1 MSEGTVMR
9 FYLKVMGKGGI
20 SALVVDAPGP
30 AEAQRMAE
38 EQGWRLISLRA
49 EQRWR
54 FSAWRRH
61 EVFPLLLFSQ
71 ELTTLLN
78 AGLALIDA
86 LESLAEKESSPQ
98 ARKTLSEL
106 VRLLYE
112 GKSFSQALS
121 QLSEVFPPLYI
132 ALVQSSEK
140 TGNVSEA
147 LGRYVV
153 YRQRMDEV
161 RQKIVSASIYPVLLL
176 IVGGG
181 VVLFLMGY
189 VVPRFSLVFEGL
201 GSNLPWL
208 SQMLM
213 SCGMFLHSHQTEF
226 FGSVLVSV
234 VALGVLMRQPRFR
247 RGVDRLL
254 ARVPAIHR
262 RIVMYEL
269 ARFYRSLGILL
280 QGGIPILTAMGMV
293 RALLNVGSRVRLDA
307 ASERIREGQ
316 ALSVALE
323 HNALTTPVSLRLLRA
338 GEQSG
343 NLGYMME
350 RSADFYDEE
359 ISRWLEWFVR
369 LFEPLL
375 MTFIGLLIG
384 VIVILMYI
392 PIFELAS
399 SIH

>member
-1 MSEGTVMR
+1 MVEDQGMR
-9 FYLKVMGKGGI
+9 
-20 SALVVDAPGP
+20 VVSLH
-30 AEAQRMAE
+30 AER
-38 EQGWRLISLRA
+38 
-49 EQRWR
+49 RWR
-54 FSAWRRH
+54 AWHLHQR
-61 EVFPLLLFSQ
+61 ETFNLVLFSQ

-78 AGLALIDA
+78 AGLPLIDA
-86 LESLAEKESSPQ
+86 LESLAEKENAPQ

-112 GKSFSQALS
+112 GKSFSQALA
-121 QLSEVFPPLYI
+121 QLSAVFPPLYV

-140 TGNVSEA
+140 TGAVGDA
-147 LGRYVV
+147 LGRYVS

-161 RQKIVSASIYPVLLL
+161 RQKIVSASIYPLLL
-176 IVGGG
+176 LVVGSG

-201 GSNLPWL
+201 GENLPWL
-208 SQMLM
+208 SQLLM
-213 SCGMFLHSHQTEF
+213 SGGMFLHAHQGEF
-226 FGSVLVSV
+226 SGAV
-234 VALGVLMRQPRFR
+234 VASIVAVTFLQRRPAFRQAVGRMIEK
-247 RGVDRLL
+247 L
-254 ARVPAIHR
+254 PAVHK

-280 QGGIPILTAMGMV
+280 QGGIPLVTAMGMV
-293 RALLNVGSRVRLDA
+293 RGLLTVASSLRLDQA
-307 ASERIREGQ
+307 CERVREGQ
-316 ALSVALE
+316 SLSAALE
-323 HNALTTPVSLRLLRA
+323 LNHLVTPVSLRLLRA

-343 NLGYMME
+343 NLGQMME

-359 ISRWLEWFVR
+359 VGRWIEWFVR

>member
-1 MSEGTVMR
+1 MR
-9 FYLKVMGKGGI
+9 FYLKAVGKAGVV
-20 SALVVDAPGP
+20 ALTVEAPGQ
-30 AEAQRMAE
+30 AEARHIAE
-38 EQGWRLISLRA
+38 EQGLRVLSLRA
-49 EQRWR
+49 ERHWRALRWQARER
-54 FSAWRRH
+54 FAL
-61 EVFPLLLFSQ
+61 VLFSQ

-78 AGLALIDA
+78 AGLPLIDA
-86 LESLAEKESSPQ
+86 LESLAEKETAPQ
-98 ARKTLSEL
+98 ARKTLTQL

-112 GKSFSQALS
+112 GKSFSQALG
-121 QLSEVFPPLYI
+121 QLSAVFPPLYV

-140 TGNVSEA
+140 TGAVGEA
-147 LGRYVV
+147 LGRYVS
-153 YRQRMDEV
+153 YRQRMDDV
-161 RQKIVSASIYPVLLL
+161 RQKIVSASIYPLLL
-176 IVGGG
+176 LVVGGG

-208 SQMLM
+208 SQVLM
-213 SCGMFLHSHQTEF
+213 SSGLFLHAHQGEF
-226 FGSVLVSV
+226 GIGLLL
-234 VALGVLMRQPRFR
+234 ALSALALLQRQPRFR
-247 RGVDRLL
+247 RALERVVEK
-254 ARVPAIHR
+254 VPAVHQ

-293 RALLNVGSRVRLDA
+293 RGLLSPASRVRLDQA
-307 ASERIREGQ
+307 AERVREGF
-316 ALSVALE
+316 ALSAALE
-323 HNALTTPVSLRLLRA
+323 ANQLVTPVSLRLLRA

-343 NLGYMME
+343 NLGQMME

-359 ISRWLEWFVR
+359 ISRWIEWFVR